1 MGWGE
6 AWCWHI
12 FCNDHALLRQ
22 LVERSNHRLTS
33 LFPCLPHPTDTTKAK
48 GTKHH
53 TMLFTALMKRSAGLA
68 AASSVRSA
76 SRFAM
81 LALGAQ
87 RCLSDSSGGGDM
99 GGGGGSITYSGGQAT
114 SGQGGFYGAGGARAS
129 KAQTAHRPEA
139 VAHAADIKSL
149 RILMEE
155 VDELQVELR
164 AATELPKQISIKSAI
179 KKKASGREMTELL
192 KRLELKGQPVWG
204 MSVSERDLVKEARRL
219 FNSC

>member
-1 MGWGE
+1 
-6 AWCWHI
+6 
-12 FCNDHALLRQ
+12 
-22 LVERSNHRLTS
+22 
-33 LFPCLPHPTDTTKAK
+33 
-48 GTKHH
+48 
-53 TMLFTALMKRSAGLA
+53 MLFTALMKRTAGLA
-68 AASSVRSA
+68 AASSAGSA
-76 SRFAM
+76 NRFPM
-81 LALGAQ
+81 LTLGAL

>member
-1 MGWGE
+1 M
-6 AWCWHI
+6 
-12 FCNDHALLRQ
+12 LL
-22 LVERSNHRLTS
+22 
-33 LFPCLPHPTDTTKAK
+33 
-48 GTKHH
+48 
-53 TMLFTALMKRSAGLA
+53 TALVKRTAGLA
-68 AASSVRSA
+68 SSAAAAATTGRRVPV
-76 SRFAM
+76 

-87 RCLSDSSGGGDM
+87 RCWLSDSSGGGGM

-149 RILMEE
+149 RVLLEE

-204 MSVSERDLVKEARRL
+204 MSVSERDLVKDARRL

>member
-1 MGWGE
+1 M
-6 AWCWHI
+6 HI
-12 FCNDHALLRQ
+12 SAL
-22 LVERSNHRLTS
+22 VKKT
-33 LFPCLPHPTDTTKAK
+33 
-48 GTKHH
+48 
-53 TMLFTALMKRSAGLA
+53 AGLA
-68 AASSVRSA
+68 AASWAATTGRRVP
-76 SRFAM
+76 M
-81 LALGAQ
+81 LALGA
-87 RCLSDSSGGGDM
+87 RRWLSDSSGGDM

-114 SGQGGFYGAGGARAS
+114 SGKGGFYGAGGARAN

-149 RILMEE
+149 RVLMEE